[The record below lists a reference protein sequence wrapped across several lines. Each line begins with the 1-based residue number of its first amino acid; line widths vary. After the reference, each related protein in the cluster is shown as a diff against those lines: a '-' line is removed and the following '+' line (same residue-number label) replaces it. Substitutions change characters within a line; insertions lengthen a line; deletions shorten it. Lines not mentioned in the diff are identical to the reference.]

1 MPDKKPP
8 KISAKVDAF
17 RSPWMSVSEKTVD
30 FGDGRPAENYYSVR
44 VPDYVVIF
52 AVTESGLIPIIRQY
66 RPAVEQF
73 TYEFPAGTIDKGET
87 AEQAC
92 RRELLEET
100 GLIAGDLAEFKTY
113 FLPGDDCTYELTVFW
128 AVAVSGVLL
137 AADDAASA
145 GLFTRSEIALLPLSS
160 SMLEAVDE
168 ILAAGNS
175 FARHSS

>member
-100 GLIAGDLAEFKTY
+100 GLVATKVVNLGIGIPDSGRLQNRQHSFYVVTNNPGPAFKGE
-113 FLPGDDCTYELTVFW
+113 PGLEVEYWTRAQLNERILDGTFAHHLHLSV
-128 AVAVSGVLL
+128 VLL
-137 AADDAASA
+137 AQ
-145 GLFTRSEIALLPLSS
+145 LRIK
-160 SMLEAVDE
+160 
-168 ILAAGNS
+168 
-175 FARHSS
+175 